1 MKPRGD
7 RARGRAPIVTGAIA
21 ALALAADAFEPLRD
35 ALQLDRAAVSAGE
48 WWRVFTAHLV
58 HYSGTHLAWD
68 LGMLVGLAVVLEQ
81 RSRRRLLLLVG
92 VSAAV
97 VSGTILLFT
106 SFDTYRGLSGIDAAL
121 FVAVALELIRAP
133 KSGTTGWSWLGW
145 AALLGFLL
153 KVLAEA
159 WNGAPLFAGEM
170 AAGVRNAPVAHA
182 AGALAALVVRLTE
195 AHGQT
200 LPVRSTPAV
209 ENP

>member
-1 MKPRGD
+1 
-7 RARGRAPIVTGAIA
+7 
-21 ALALAADAFEPLRD
+21 
-35 ALQLDRAAVSAGE
+35 
-48 WWRVFTAHLV
+48 
-58 HYSGTHLAWD
+58 
-68 LGMLVGLAVVLEQ
+68 MLVGLAVVLEQ

-92 VSAAV
+92 VSAAA